1 MQHCLFGYFGVVK
14 KQIGYRIRKIRES
27 KDFSQENVAAD
38 LNITAGAYAK
48 IERGET
54 DPSAT
59 RLIEIARILGV
70 DVTAFFQDFSSLVKA
85 EAAVTSPPAPTPDLV
100 TKKDIAELADSI
112 QRLYTEIGQL
122 KKDVTIVKKTA
133 AKHRK

>member
-1 MQHCLFGYFGVVK
+1 VK

-59 RLIEIARILGV
+59 RLIEIASILGV

-85 EAAVTSPPAPTPDLV
+85 EAAITGHTTDLV
-100 TKKDIAELADSI
+100 TQKDLVELAESI
-112 QRLYTEIGQL
+112 RQLYTEIAQL
-122 KKDVTIVKKTA
+122 KKDLAIIKKTG

>member
-1 MQHCLFGYFGVVK
+1 MK

-59 RLIEIARILGV
+59 RLIEIASILGV
-70 DVTAFFQDFSSLVKA
+70 DVTTFFQDFSSLVKA
-85 EAAVTSPPAPTPDLV
+85 EAAITSPTTDLV
-100 TKKDIAELADSI
+100 TKKDIAELADSV
-112 QRLYTEIGQL
+112 QRLYSEIAQL
-122 KKDVTIVKKTA
+122 KKDVTIIKKA
-133 AKHRK
+133 GAKHRK